1 MLTTRYPVDFAY
13 TRQELD
19 ALFRYAH
26 EHDVE
31 KGGHF
36 DARSA
41 AVNVWS
47 HHWMYPATHAEAET
61 IGSFYFHWDPLM
73 LWEIEVDKGFSLE
86 DLMREL
92 GQWELQALGRV
103 KHGDVPE
110 AM

>member
-41 AVNVWS
+41 AVNV
-47 HHWMYPATHAEAET
+47 
-61 IGSFYFHWDPLM
+61 
-73 LWEIEVDKGFSLE
+73 
-86 DLMREL
+86 
-92 GQWELQALGRV
+92 
-103 KHGDVPE
+103 
-110 AM
+110 